1 VELQK
6 GVHPKVKS
14 QTRDL
19 IIAGLMTERSDP
31 SKFEEAPMTGLR
43 NITLGAVL
51 AGILASSLAL
61 PGTAYASSKGRKNTA
76 IALGA
81 IAVHQLLTGKT
92 TNGLIAGAGAAYAYK
107 RYEDARKDEKRRDR
121 YYRYSRNWENSRYR
135 RGRR

>member
-1 VELQK
+1 
-6 GVHPKVKS
+6 
-14 QTRDL
+14 
-19 IIAGLMTERSDP
+19 
-31 SKFEEAPMTGLR
+31 MTGLR

-51 AGILASSLAL
+51 AGILVSSLAL

-121 YYRYSRNWENSRYR
+121 YSRYSRNWENSRYR
-135 RGRR
+135 RGHR